1 MIKQVRSRERIS
13 IEKMT
18 PMAMKRD
25 VPTIEIQA
33 NYNWNEQR
41 GSDTLK
47 FGTYGSTSQFSPGK
61 ILNDADSYT
70 D

>member
-47 FGTYGSTSQFSPGK
+47 FGTSNWTSTYSPGK
-61 ILNDADSYT
+61 IVNDSDSFG